1 MQDIIVFF
9 DRMNVL
15 NTVVG
20 ECTILTEHWY
30 ARGLKYRIPT
40 TLVSSEL
47 IQCIQTSPNVSL
59 ETDMVAEISQMFP
72 PKALYRRSNYG
83 YKKVLETEQLIPSD
97 CDPEEVI
104 EFIVL

>member
-1 MQDIIVFF
+1 MYHF
-9 DRMNVL
+9 DR
-15 NTVVG
+15 
-20 ECTILTEHWY
+20 
-30 ARGLKYRIPT
+30 

-59 ETDMVAEISQMFP
+59 ETDMVTEISQMFP